1 MMTMHALTDTV
12 WEFAIAGKIKF
23 GDGAIDEI
31 GYEAKRLGGTHAL
44 VVTDRGIVAA
54 GLLNKVEEPLKKVG
68 IKTFVFSDVQPDPSV
83 DVAEACLEI
92 ARKEKPDIVV
102 GFGGG
107 SSVDIAKIVAML
119 MVHGGSVLD
128 YADMPFGRGKK
139 VSGKGLP
146 LIAVPT
152 TSGTGTEVSPA
163 AILSIPDQKA
173 KVGMSSN
180 YLRPDVAIVDPLLAV
195 TVPPGT
201 TAATGMDALAHA
213 LESYTTRRYSD
224 KPDPHGPENRPV
236 YTGGTILTDTLAAKS
251 IELVARFLRRAVNN
265 GFDLEARRGMSIAN
279 LLAGMAFSNSGIT
292 AVHAI
297 AYAVAGKYKTPHG
310 VTVGMLLPYV
320 MEYNASGGSERL
332 AEVAKM
338 MGERTEGLSLRE
350 AAEKAV
356 LATKSLTRDIG
367 IPQNLRVFGA
377 KEEDIPE
384 LAKEAMKVKRLMLGN
399 PKIMNEKS
407 VEEIL
412 RKAL

>member
-83 DVAEACLEI
+83 DVAEACLAI

-224 KPDPHGPENRPV
+224 KPDPQGPENRPV
-236 YTGGTILTDTLAAKS
+236 YTGGSILTDTLAAKS

-310 VTVGMLLPYV
+310 VTVGMLLKHHARY
-320 MEYNASGGSERL
+320 
-332 AEVAKM
+332 
-338 MGERTEGLSLRE
+338 
-350 AAEKAV
+350 
-356 LATKSLTRDIG
+356 LATSQTQKIQKTTRAS
-367 IPQNLRVFGA
+367 F
-377 KEEDIPE
+377 
-384 LAKEAMKVKRLMLGN
+384 
-399 PKIMNEKS
+399 
-407 VEEIL
+407 
-412 RKAL
+412 